1 MPELPEVESARRVL
15 AEGALGRTI
24 AEVDDHDEWVTR
36 PLGPGALRS
45 ALVGRHLTAA
55 NRRGKSLWLTTSGR
69 GGDDRDGVDL
79 GLHLGMS
86 GIVVVSAPTVAGGTG
101 DGAHP
106 DGTTAA
112 GHPRIARRL
121 VGGDYRRD
129 RDDLADRGSYQRFGL
144 TFDDGGAMRLLDPR
158 RLSRVRI
165 DPDLDALGPDAWHL
179 DAPSFRAAITAGR
192 RVSTAP
198 IKARLL
204 DQSVLA
210 GVGNLLADETLWR
223 ARVDP
228 GRGVDT
234 LSPVEIDRIGRALQ
248 DALRDAFDR
257 GGVHTG
263 EVVPFRKAGRHC
275 PRCGAAMVTGTIGG
289 RTTWWCPE
297 EQT

>member
-15 AEGALGRTI
+15 SEGALGRTI
-24 AEVDDHDEWVTR
+24 TDVDDHDEWVTR

-45 ALVGRHLTAA
+45 ALVGRRLTAA
-55 NRRGKSLWLTTSGR
+55 HRRGKSLWLNTSGR
-69 GGDDRDGVDL
+69 SDDPQDGVDL

-86 GIVVVSAPTVAGGTG
+86 GIVVISGPADP
-101 DGAHP
+101 AHTL
-106 DGTTAA
+106 DETAA

-121 VGGDYRRD
+121 VGGDYRPD
-129 RDDLADRGSYQRFGL
+129 REGFADRGAYQRFAV

-158 RLSRVRI
+158 RLSRVRL
-165 DPDLDALGPDAWHL
+165 DPDIDALGPDAL
-179 DAPSFRAAITAGR
+179 DLDPSAFRRTVTAGR

-210 GVGNLLADETLWR
+210 GVGNLLADEALWR
-223 ARVDP
+223 ARIGP
-228 GRGVDT
+228 GRAVDT
-234 LSPVEIDRIGRALQ
+234 LTARELDRLAVALQ
-248 DALRDAFDR
+248 DALGDALDR

-263 EVVPFRKAGRHC
+263 EIIPFRKAGQRC
-275 PRCGAAMVTGTIGG
+275 PRCGAEMVTGTVGG
-289 RTTWWCPE
+289 RTTWWCPK